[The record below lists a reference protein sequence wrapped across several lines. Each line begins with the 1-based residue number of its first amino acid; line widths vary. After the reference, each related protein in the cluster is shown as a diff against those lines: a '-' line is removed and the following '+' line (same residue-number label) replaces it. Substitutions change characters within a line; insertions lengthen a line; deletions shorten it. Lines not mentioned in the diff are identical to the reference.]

1 MRVEFLSIAEEEF
14 AEAVDYY
21 NDQSKGLGFEFAAEV
36 KHTLERIIEFPNAWS
51 PLSRRSRRCLLN
63 RFPFG
68 IIYQI
73 RPDNILIVAL
83 MNLQREPNSWKK
95 RIEAE

>member
-83 MNLQREPNSWKK
+83 MNIQREPN
-95 RIEAE
+95 